1 MNNFKRIIVVS
12 VIALVIV
19 LTFCLPIMATDIQT
33 RTYILSGGPDPKTN
47 MAADDN
53 LDIYLNGQI
62 LYKDPIR
69 YGVFDVAP
77 QRFSAKPGDIIRIV
91 AYDYY
96 GVLEWLSPIW
106 LHDVMTGQ
114 KTKLTDG
121 VPGQR
126 VTKWGE
132 VFFDQT
138 FVIPNIDGVPPIT
151 NIMLDGTLGQN
162 NWYTSNV
169 QVTIS
174 ATDNEGGSGV
184 AKTEYSFDGINWTLY
199 TESFTINTEGT
210 RKLYYRSVDNAG
222 NVEQIKE
229 QVIKIDKTPPQLI
242 INTPTDGGEY
252 LFNQNILADW
262 SADDYISGLASA
274 TGTVTNGQA
283 VDTSTVGIKT
293 FNVVAADNAGNQ
305 ITKTV
310 TYYVI
315 YKYSGILPPV
325 KTDGSSVFRLGS
337 TVPVKFQLQDAS
349 GIFVNNAVA
358 KLYVAKIDNGIVGE
372 EKEAIST
379 SAAATG
385 NLFRYD
391 NTENQYIFNLA
402 TKGLSAGTWQLR
414 ISLDDGTSKYVN
426 ISLK

>member
-1 MNNFKRIIVVS
+1 M
-12 VIALVIV
+12 
-19 LTFCLPIMATDIQT
+19 
-33 RTYILSGGPDPKTN
+33 
-47 MAADDN
+47 
-53 LDIYLNGQI
+53 
-62 LYKDPIR
+62 
-69 YGVFDVAP
+69 
-77 QRFSAKPGDIIRIV
+77 
-91 AYDYY
+91 
-96 GVLEWLSPIW
+96 
-106 LHDVMTGQ
+106 
-114 KTKLTDG
+114 
-121 VPGQR
+121 
-126 VTKWGE
+126 
-132 VFFDQT
+132 
-138 FVIPNIDGVPPIT
+138 
-151 NIMLDGTLGQN
+151 
-162 NWYTSNV
+162 
-169 QVTIS
+169 
-174 ATDNEGGSGV
+174 
-184 AKTEYSFDGINWTLY
+184 
-199 TESFTINTEGT
+199 
-210 RKLYYRSVDNAG
+210 
-222 NVEQIKE
+222 
-229 QVIKIDKTPPQLI
+229 
-242 INTPTDGGEY
+242 
-252 LFNQNILADW
+252 
-262 SADDYISGLASA
+262 
-274 TGTVTNGQA
+274 
-283 VDTSTVGIKT
+283 GIKT

>member
-210 RKLYYRSVDNAG
+210 RNYITARSIMQVMSSKLKN
-222 NVEQIKE
+222 K
-229 QVIKIDKTPPQLI
+229 
-242 INTPTDGGEY
+242 
-252 LFNQNILADW
+252 
-262 SADDYISGLASA
+262 
-274 TGTVTNGQA
+274 
-283 VDTSTVGIKT
+283 
-293 FNVVAADNAGNQ
+293 
-305 ITKTV
+305 
-310 TYYVI
+310 
-315 YKYSGILPPV
+315 
-325 KTDGSSVFRLGS
+325 
-337 TVPVKFQLQDAS
+337 
-349 GIFVNNAVA
+349 
-358 KLYVAKIDNGIVGE
+358 
-372 EKEAIST
+372 
-379 SAAATG
+379 
-385 NLFRYD
+385 
-391 NTENQYIFNLA
+391 
-402 TKGLSAGTWQLR
+402 
-414 ISLDDGTSKYVN
+414 
-426 ISLK
+426 